1 MNKDTQLQLTEL
13 PMAQITALR
22 NKCTELQNKIDVA
35 NKLIERIDMESQQT
49 KPRDSRSVF
58 TDLFYSWKEIYENV

>member
-13 PMAQITALR
+13 HMAQITALQ
-22 NKCTELQNKIDVA
+22 NKCNELQNKIDVA

>member
-13 PMAQITALR
+13 HIAQITALR
-22 NKCTELQNKIDVA
+22 NKCNELQNKIDIA
-35 NKLIERIDMESQQT
+35 DKLIKRIDLESQQT

>member
-13 PMAQITALR
+13 HMAQITALR

>member
-13 PMAQITALR
+13 HMAQITALQ
-22 NKCTELQNKIDVA
+22 NKCNELQNKIDVA
-35 NKLIERIDMESQQT
+35 NKLIERIDMESQHT

>member
-13 PMAQITALR
+13 HMAQITALQ

-35 NKLIERIDMESQQT
+35 NKLIERIDLESQHT

>member
-13 PMAQITALR
+13 HMAQITALR
-22 NKCTELQNKIDVA
+22 NKCNELQNKIDVA
-35 NKLIERIDMESQQT
+35 NKLIERIDMESQHT

>member
-13 PMAQITALR
+13 HMAQITALQ
-22 NKCTELQNKIDVA
+22 NKCNELQNKIDVA
-35 NKLIERIDMESQQT
+35 NKLIERIDLESQHT